1 MLNKKRPDPRVIFL
15 LVLTF
20 STLGLLIRED
30 VVAMTGLLVLVLI
43 FSWMLGV
50 QLGHIFGRIK
60 RLLQIMILVTLMR
73 SFFAPSGFVLFAI
86 GDIPILTV
94 GGIAIGLLVAIR
106 LIVFIIGAA
115 MLTVYPARALIQAMV
130 QMKMPYEMAYMISIG
145 LRFIPQFAQEMQDSL
160 TALQLR
166 GVEIKKL
173 KLRKRLGL
181 YSYLPLPTLVSSLQQ
196 AKELAMSMEMRGF
209 RALPK
214 RTDFFTLKI
223 KSRDYAMMIGILVL
237 ATAISIIIFNHN
249 FFDMIMYNFNLL

>member
-1 MLNKKRPDPRVIFL
+1 LNNKKPDPRVIFL

-30 VVAMTGLLVLVLI
+30 VVAMAGLLVLILI
-43 FSWMLGV
+43 FSAMLGV
-50 QLGHIFGRIK
+50 QLRRIFGRIK

-73 SFFAPSGFVLFAI
+73 SFFAPAGITLFAI
-86 GDIPILTV
+86 AEVPILTT
-94 GGIAIGLLVAIR
+94 GGIATGLLVAMR
-106 LIVFIIGAA
+106 LILFIIGAA

-130 QMKMPYEMAYMISIG
+130 QMKIPYEMAYMVSIG
-145 LRFIPQFAQEMQDSL
+145 LRFVPQFAQELQDSL
-160 TALQLR
+160 IALQLR

-181 YSYLPLPTLVSSLQQ
+181 YSYLLLPTLVSSLQQ

-214 RTDFFTLKI
+214 RTSFFTLTIEAK
-223 KSRDYAMMIGILVL
+223 DYVMVFSVL
-237 ATAISIIIFNHN
+237 AMAIAIGFTIFNHD
-249 FFDMIMYNFNLL
+249 FFEALMNTITL